1 MTPRPIILEQRLNWI
16 DVGAAL
22 LILWSGM
29 LSLLDDFLTHQYEMA
44 PLVTGLALL
53 LFNHGRR
60 QPLRYFYL
68 ILLLLLLR
76 VYLRGD
82 ERYLSAEI
90 TIFDYVLI
98 VIGFAAAY
106 RLSQA
111 FWKLLLPLLAIFLP
125 LAALLSLQLR
135 PASEALER
143 FNAGELS
150 VNQTAFLLGACL
162 TLSLCFLWNALT
174 MPRFRGLRL
183 LLSGFWLL
191 ISLLTLEL
199 VLNTGSRYGLGLPF
213 VSLASGLVIADR
225 CRLMG
230 GMLWLSDRLQHRFG
244 RLAGWISA
252 LISPRGLWLLGV
264 AALLAAAAGLAGIV
278 YSNSRNVVSDVHR
291 LYMLKCYFMAPF
303 SGHNRIVYGMGFT
316 NASQT
321 LCKDIG
327 LIKGTTHA
335 HNIFAQ
341 VAADNGLFA
350 LVAMIGIGIW
360 LIKRIVQLAASS
372 RDSVAIA
379 CVSLNL
385 FILLVLQ
392 IEGGWGKVTFIQAM
406 MGMAFGSL
414 TMMKPLSSAKFAL
427 RDGQDREMKSN
438 DL

>member
-1 MTPRPIILEQRLNWI
+1 MTPRPIILNQRLNWI
-16 DVGAAL
+16 DFGAAL

-29 LSLLDDFLTHQYEMA
+29 LSLLDDFLTHQYEMS
-44 PLVTGLALL
+44 PLVIGLALL
-53 LFNHGRR
+53 LLNHGRR

-98 VIGFAAAY
+98 VISFAAAY
-106 RLSQA
+106 RLSRA
-111 FWKLLLPLLAIFLP
+111 FWKLLVPLLAIFLP

-162 TLSLCFLWNALT
+162 SLSLCFLWNALT

-199 VLNTGSRYGLGLPF
+199 VLSTGSRYGLGLPF
-213 VSLASGLVIADR
+213 VCMAIGLVIADR
-225 CRLMG
+225 SRLMG
-230 GMLWLSDRLQHRFG
+230 WMVRLSDRLQHRF
-244 RLAGWISA
+244 RLLAGWISA
-252 LISPRGLWLLGV
+252 LISPLGLWLLGLAALV
-264 AALLAAAAGLAGIV
+264 AAGVGLGAIV
-278 YSNSRNVVSDVHR
+278 YSNSRNVVSDLHR
-291 LYMLKCYFMAPF
+291 LYMLQCYFTAPF
-303 SGHNRIVYGMGFT
+303 SGNNRIIYGMGFT

-321 LCKDIG
+321 LCNDIG

-350 LVAMIGIGIW
+350 LVAMIGVGIW
-360 LIKRIVQLAASS
+360 LIKRIVRLASS
-372 RDSVAIA
+372 SSDPIAMA
-379 CVSLNL
+379 CVSMNL

-392 IEGGWGKVTFIQAM
+392 IEGGWGKVTFIQVM
-406 MGMAFGSL
+406 MGLAFGSL
-414 TMMKPLSSAKFAL
+414 TMMQPLSAAKSSL
-427 RDGQDREMKSN
+427 RDGQDRETKLN